1 MWKTTNKSTLPQQ
14 LRLTDPGVRE
24 QLEALPASQV
34 LIGHGTDGQPVCV
47 DLDNESPHVLVYS
60 ASGGGT
66 STALLPDEHAA
77 RALADVV
84 LDESDRLLRRSAWKA
99 PCAVSKAAPASS
111 ALSTSA
117 WTASSAP
124 PPSSS
129 VPSDPAVPRRDTI
142 TACLAPDA
150 ADRPTAKE

>member
-84 LDESDRLLRRSAWKA
+84 LDESDRRLSVRMEGTVRCVQGRARLVRALYERLDRL
-99 PCAVSKAAPASS
+99 VGAAPE
-111 ALSTSA
+111 LVST
-117 WTASSAP
+117 
-124 PPSSS
+124 
-129 VPSDPAVPRRDTI
+129 
-142 TACLAPDA
+142 L
-150 ADRPTAKE
+150 